1 MMYVIGMRRRELPSL
16 IDDVDSFI
24 SRFFALP
31 GTESRLVG
39 PRGSLARPLKSNGSE
54 ECVFP
59 FSSTEKP
66 KRGLFHYPVYARIRS
81 AGVGWNFA
89 FVFTMI
95 LNPGIFSAYL
105 ICISLLVLQLREFL
119 MKI

>member
-1 MMYVIGMRRRELPSL
+1 MTLIRFRR
-16 IDDVDSFI
+16 
-24 SRFFALP
+24 
-31 GTESRLVG
+31 
-39 PRGSLARPLKSNGSE
+39 LKNQSADL
-54 ECVFP
+54 
-59 FSSTEKP
+59 STT
-66 KRGLFHYPVYARIRS
+66 LCMLRIRS